1 MRSGG
6 LLLKAK
12 ECGVSKNLWQ
22 RSQADTDSWH
32 ELFDTQAWTC
42 SGGFQP
48 VQQTGDLCAPEWKD
62 SFDNAR
68 HERTLEAV
76 GSMPLFGFPHAPQS
90 TSHWLISL
98 APSGND

>member
-48 VQQTGDLCAPEWKD
+48 VQQTGVK
-62 SFDNAR
+62 
-68 HERTLEAV
+68 
-76 GSMPLFGFPHAPQS
+76 
-90 TSHWLISL
+90 L
-98 APSGND
+98 ATP